1 MMGEMTLWM
10 LVGLL
15 LVALVI
21 AAAVYLAVRAAG
33 DGGGREGGP
42 RATLRRRL
50 ASGEI
55 STEEYREREA
65 ALDDRSSRPDRG
77 DGRDA

>member
-33 DGGGREGGP
+33 DRGGREGRP
-42 RATLRRRL
+42 RATLRQRL

-65 ALDDRSSRPDRG
+65 ALDDRLSRPDRG